1 MIQII
6 VAFTHRAYS
15 DGQLKSTGTMKFAA
29 LLIRHSKKA
38 IAGTRSGQS
47 CVGKDKQNSY
57 LQEGWVIANHILV
70 SFHVAFISSVL
81 AIPETAAS
89 KAEVLRFIFISP
101 ETIISAIFT
110 YLVFHS
116 AIALHEM
123 GHFLEAARL
132 RALSDS
138 IQGSVEARLAAPQRA
153 RWLYLLKLFIR
164 IPFGLAVGIKREGL
178 NYYPDA
184 PYNLAVAAAG
194 PRASLKVARVVLPLA
209 LILLASGLLQ
219 DQSLALNLGR
229 LLLGLGIVSGLDFLL
244 ADPGKYREFRQREQ
258 RASQASASLPEATG
272 WAAKAA
278 AAKNRIVER
287 SMQEATHPRLG
298 TVRAPWQFRNCG
310 MGGRHTEKEY
320 PESNIS
326 MQEAM
331 FLILG
336 AVDSQEAQEM
346 TVRLQNRLK
355 EILEKAAGCRVMGIG
370 LEGGLAPYV
379 DRGEYELPELR
390 LWAMMKQ
397 TIKECGYRPG
407 IDVAIALDPALSEL
421 EIAYREEFD
430 VPDSIGMYL
439 FWRDHSKKVLDRDA
453 VLAIYKKAIF
463 DYDIPILSIEDGF
476 SEDDMEG
483 WHKLLDQLGDRVLVV
498 GDDLV
503 TTNDRTIEMAA
514 EQGLINSVLVKANQI
529 GSLYETLLAV
539 LVTLGKNL
547 NLIISHR
554 SKSPNDDMEAHI
566 ALATNALGLKA
577 GGGANTE
584 RLVKYQAVTTQME
597 RILEQ
602 NVREP
607 ELPGFAIVE
616 RLRAREEPTN
626 AGIPTVGV
634 DVQLALPGA
643 TPESRVRLS
652 FHGATPLGTSSGTG
666 EAVHL
671 VDAVFERAEYLEV
684 VEGNL
689 KLLQEVETGVF
700 TFNPDVTL
708 AQVESIGD
716 KALLQLFKRS
726 LRYSGKGCLNAVD
739 HVHEFAAPL
748 FEQKNVSDWS
758 LFEIDR
764 ALLNLELSTA
774 MRRGKLSDD
783 TDTEA
788 EIRVMQRKQNLG
800 MNGILSVSLA
810 MARGIAHVRGQ
821 ELYEFLRE
829 EMLVIIEHLA
839 GAHHVAIRGS
849 RYEDYVAALQEV
861 NTRLEAQ
868 NLPLY
873 EALRKVTGIYN
884 YQNEAKP
891 LPAPFITNLT
901 IVPGEGASFSSK
913 EHASIG
919 SLNTALVNAYLTPG
933 TEQDHQL
940 EYKIAL
946 RRYLETMTFLGRR
959 YRMFEIA
966 NHRIFKAD
974 NTLIV
979 PFDAHGS
986 LSIYAVS
993 KDSQE
998 VIKQVL
1004 LPHGTLITDALIAEL
1019 SGFKGTAIDLE
1030 REIYHLHVDDMP
1042 TIQVA
1047 RLRDLAGL
1055 LRRLNNCGS
1064 RHEAVY
1070 VLRFLVAR
1078 LCSSSYRGMPGAK
1091 NLKSEII
1098 RVRQELAEFM
1108 NGPFAERLRL
1118 PTSILVRSISGLVS
1132 QPKLIDEVW
1141 QDTIDLS
1148 EVHVRGSAITNEIRR
1163 STHHAMGKHTLK
1175 LARAYLHWL
1184 ETGEAD
1190 FPEPEREI
1198 AGPADEAARSNPVV
1212 SDLVKRIISNLEQ
1225 LLGSAQIARRIDEWR
1240 ETYANELQR
1249 CESTNT
1255 LEEELESLVNKGI
1268 HANNQ
1273 WVYQHRL
1280 RSLMSKLLDG
1290 DWGEEA
1296 RGSFEAALLQLQKA
1310 QPADES
1316 FQAEKTEE
1324 EARIAVTTFCSRIRH
1339 DYQDALF
1346 LALDELLGI
1355 YGSGNQFDAF
1365 ARSCS
1370 LRRELEALAGNG
1382 VFPTQRYLLHQLDC
1396 ILEELGFFA
1405 LRHVASD
1412 YMENGVRLAECL
1424 SIVHLCAGNLD
1435 RDGLFSRELWDLS
1448 AMLVNPA
1455 RSTSE
1460 LLDVLEQIQ
1469 RNYHRL
1475 VHRVS
1480 NAYEV
1485 MAEHL
1490 GYGSDE
1496 MRAVLANFQ
1505 RTMHDLNSLVHFS
1518 DLARTFLSESA
1529 RDKRVPQAGGTGADP
1544 WDFVHFSHTEDIR
1557 HRVENRQAASLQSRY
1572 GGKGSGLIYI
1582 AYLGIPTRDGF
1593 IIPTV
1598 LPRLNLHKREQQKL
1612 EREVIQHLRLLE
1624 KDIETNEGQILG
1636 LGNPDA
1642 PLLLAVRGGSVFSM
1656 PGMLATM
1663 VFVGMTDAIA
1673 ESLALEDE
1681 WYAWDAYR
1689 RFLVSFSAAV
1699 WDFDLEA
1706 LDLVEKAKR
1715 RHGVTLKTDMSGSA
1729 MREVVEASKDAIR
1742 AAGHADQLD
1751 LILNDADLQ
1760 LHTAVRAVHASWDR
1774 NRARQYRAIKHL
1786 SEGWHTA
1793 VIVQQMASG
1802 NRINQQEL
1810 KPGID
1815 EMSIS
1820 LTGFIP
1826 NTRMKTTGFREFTG
1840 DVKFSACGDDL
1851 VGGITAAKSF
1861 QPVQRLHILA
1871 PMLERKLNH
1880 AGARLRRY
1888 LGSDAEIEFTVDR
1901 GVLSVLQAR
1910 SAQMNHR
1917 FSPQTFDQPGVPS
1930 GRGIGISGTAFR
1942 GRVAFNEAD
1951 VEHLKSQAHE
1961 NDNDADGILLVL
1973 ENPVP
1978 DEIPLIL
1985 SVNGLLAARGGSTS
1999 HAAVCVHGVEDR
2011 PYTAVLGV
2019 PELRVS
2025 ESKAKLMGADG
2036 KIEHTIL
2043 TGDILSIHGQTGEVF
2058 AGSRPILEVDKKAK
2072 TVKESTA

>member
-1 MIQII
+1 
-6 VAFTHRAYS
+6 
-15 DGQLKSTGTMKFAA
+15 MKFTTSLVRQAQRFFTGIQTGSSFA
-29 LLIRHSKKA
+29 RA
-38 IAGTRSGQS
+38 
-47 CVGKDKQNSY
+47 VKQKSN

-81 AIPETAAS
+81 AIPATTAS
-89 KAEVLRFIFISP
+89 KEAVLRFIFVSP
-101 ETIISAIFT
+101 ETILSAVFT

-138 IQGSVEARLAAPQRA
+138 IQDSVEARLAVPLPA
-153 RWLYLLKLFIR
+153 RWLYLLQMFIR
-164 IPFGLAVGIKREGL
+164 IPYGRADGIKREGL

-194 PRASLKVARVVLPLA
+194 PRASLRVARVALPLA
-209 LILLASGLLQ
+209 LVLLTIGLSQ
-219 DQSLALNLGR
+219 DLGIALNTGR
-229 LLLGLGIVSGLDFLL
+229 LLLGLGIVTLLDFLL
-244 ADPGKYREFRQREQ
+244 ADPGKYREFRRREK
-258 RASQASASLPEATG
+258 RASEASAALPEATS

-278 AAKNRIVER
+278 AVKTRIIER

-355 EILEKAAGCRVMGIG
+355 EILEKAEGCRVMGIG

-390 LWAMMKQ
+390 LWVMMKQ
-397 TIKECGYRPG
+397 TIEECGFRPG

-430 VPDSIGMYL
+430 MPDSIGMYL
-439 FWRDHSKKVLDRDA
+439 FWRDHSKKVMDRDA
-453 VLAIYKKAIF
+453 VLAVYEQAIF

-483 WHKLLDQLGDRVLVV
+483 WHKLLDKLGDRVLVV

-514 EQGLINSVLVKANQI
+514 RQGLINSVLVKANQI

-539 LVTLGKNL
+539 LVTLGKDL

-566 ALATNALGLKA
+566 ALATNAMGLKA

-597 RILEQ
+597 RILEK

-607 ELPGFAIVE
+607 ELPGFAVVE
-616 RLRAREEPTN
+616 YLRAREEPTN

-643 TPESRVRLS
+643 GPESRVRLF

-684 VEGNL
+684 VEKHL
-689 KLLQEVETGVF
+689 KLLKEVEPGVF
-700 TFNPDVTL
+700 SFDSNVTRS
-708 AQVESIGD
+708 QIESSGD
-716 KALLQLFKRS
+716 KVLLELFKRS
-726 LRYSGKGCLNAVD
+726 ERYYGKGCLNAVD
-739 HVHEFAAPL
+739 HVHEFIAPL
-748 FEQKNVSDWS
+748 FEHKDVADRG

-764 ALLNLELSTA
+764 ALLSLELSTA
-774 MRRGKLSDD
+774 KRRGKLSDD
-783 TDTEA
+783 TDPET

-829 EMLVIIEHLA
+829 EMLVIIERLA
-839 GAHHVAIRGS
+839 GAHHVTIQGS
-849 RYEDYVAALQEV
+849 RFENYLTALREV
-861 NTRLEAQ
+861 NSRLEAQ
-868 NLPLY
+868 ELTLY
-873 EALRKVTGIYN
+873 SALRKVTGIYD
-884 YQNEAKP
+884 QTDVITSV
-891 LPAPFITNLT
+891 PAPFVSGLT
-901 IVPGEGASFSSK
+901 IVAGEESAFSVQEK
-913 EHASIG
+913 GSIA
-919 SLNTALVNAYLTPG
+919 SLNTALVKAYLTEG
-933 TEQDHQL
+933 TDQEHQQD
-940 EYKIAL
+940 YKIAL

-966 NHRIFKAD
+966 NHRIFKTED
-974 NTLIV
+974 SLIV
-979 PFDAHGS
+979 PFEAHGS
-986 LSIYAVS
+986 LSIYALQ
-993 KDSQE
+993 KDSDKL
-998 VIKQVL
+998 IKQL
-1004 LPHGTLITDALIAEL
+1004 RLPHGTLITDALITEL
-1019 SGFKGTAIDLE
+1019 TGFRGTVIDLE
-1030 REIYHLHVDDMP
+1030 SEIYHLHVDDMP

-1091 NLKSEII
+1091 NLKPEIS
-1098 RVRQELAEFM
+1098 RVRSELAEFM

-1175 LARAYLHWL
+1175 LARAYLQWL
-1184 ETGEAD
+1184 ETGAAD
-1190 FPEPEREI
+1190 FPEPERET
-1198 AGPADEAARSNPVV
+1198 AGPVDEAARSNPLV
-1212 SDLVKRIISNLEQ
+1212 SELVKRIISNLEQ
-1225 LLGSAQIARRIDEWR
+1225 LLGSAQIVRRLDEWR
-1240 ETYANELQR
+1240 QSYATELQR

-1255 LEEELESLVNKGI
+1255 LEEELESLVIKGI
-1268 HANNQ
+1268 QANNQ

-1280 RSLMSKLLDG
+1280 RSLVSKLRDG
-1290 DWGEEA
+1290 DWTTEA
-1296 RGSFEAALLQLQKA
+1296 RDPFQSALQRLQDTR
-1310 QPADES
+1310 PEDES
-1316 FQAEKTEE
+1316 FSATQTED
-1324 EARIAVTTFCSRIRH
+1324 EARNAVNTFCSRIRYDH
-1339 DYQDALF
+1339 QDALF
-1346 LALDELLGI
+1346 AALDELLGF
-1355 YGSGNQFDAF
+1355 YADGNQFNAF
-1365 ARSCS
+1365 KRSCS
-1370 LRRELEALAGNG
+1370 LRRELESLAGNG
-1382 VFPTQRYLLHQLDC
+1382 VFPSQRYLLHQLDC

-1412 YMENGVRLAECL
+1412 YMESGVRLAECL

-1460 LLDVLEQIQ
+1460 KLDVLEQIH

-1490 GYGSDE
+1490 GYGSEE

-1518 DLARTFLSESA
+1518 DLARTYLSESD
-1529 RDKRVPQAGGTGADP
+1529 RDNSGPETGCTGADP
-1544 WDFVHFSHTEDIR
+1544 WDFVHLSHTSDIR
-1557 HRVENRQAASLQSRY
+1557 QRVENRQAVSLQGRY

-1582 AYLGIPTRDGF
+1582 AYLGIPTRDAF
-1593 IIPTV
+1593 IIPTA
-1598 LPRLNLHKREQQKL
+1598 LPRLDLHKREQQKL
-1612 EREVIQHLRLLE
+1612 KREVLQHLRLLE
-1624 KDIETNEGQILG
+1624 NDIERNEGQALS
-1636 LGNPDA
+1636 LGNPAA

-1673 ESLALEDE
+1673 EALACEDE

-1699 WDFDLEA
+1699 WNIDLEVF
-1706 LDLVEKAKR
+1706 DLVEKAKR
-1715 RHGVTLKTDMSGSA
+1715 RHGVSLKTDLSGTA

-1742 AAGHADQLD
+1742 EAGHADQLE
-1751 LILNDADLQ
+1751 LILNDAELQ
-1760 LHTAVRAVHASWDR
+1760 LHTAVRAVHTSWDR
-1774 NRARQYRAIKHL
+1774 DRARQYRDIKHL

-1793 VIVQQMASG
+1793 VIVQHMASG
-1802 NRINQQEL
+1802 NRINKQEL

-1815 EMSIS
+1815 EMCIS
-1820 LTGFIP
+1820 LTGVIP

-1840 DVKFSACGDDL
+1840 DIKFSASGDDL

-1861 QPVQRLHILA
+1861 EPVQRLHSLA

-1880 AGARLRRY
+1880 VGARLRRF
-1888 LGSDAEIEFTVDR
+1888 LGSDSEIEFTVDR

-1917 FSPQTFDQPGVPS
+1917 FSPRTFDQPGIPS
-1930 GRGIGISGTAFR
+1930 GHGIGINGSAFR
-1942 GRVAFNEAD
+1942 GWVAFNAD
-1951 VEHLKSQAHE
+1951 DVKRLARLADKNNNE
-1961 NDNDADGILLVL
+1961 ADGILLVL

-1985 SVNGLLAARGGSTS
+1985 SVDGLLAARGGSTS
-1999 HAAVCVHGVEDR
+1999 HAAVCVHGIEEKQ
-2011 PYTAVLGV
+2011 YTAVLGV

-2025 ESKAKLMGADG
+2025 SDRAMLIDANGE
-2036 KIEHTIL
+2036 EHTIL
-2043 TGDILSIHGQTGEVF
+2043 AGDILSIHGQTGDVF
-2058 AGSRPILEVDKKAK
+2058 AGSRPILEINK
-2072 TVKESTA
+2072 TAEAIK

>member
-1 MIQII
+1 
-6 VAFTHRAYS
+6 
-15 DGQLKSTGTMKFAA
+15 MKFTA
-29 LLIRHSKKA
+29 LLLRHVRVFL
-38 IAGTRSGQS
+38 AGTPTGRSYAGTTGQ
-47 CVGKDKQNSY
+47 GAN

-81 AIPETAAS
+81 AIPETAAT
-89 KAEVLRFIFISP
+89 KEAVLHFIFVSP
-101 ETIISAIFT
+101 ETIVSALFT

-116 AIALHEM
+116 AIALHEL
-123 GHFLEAARL
+123 GHFVEAARL
-132 RALSDS
+132 RALNDS
-138 IQGSVEARLAAPQRA
+138 IQNAVETRLSASPSARFG
-153 RWLYLLKLFIR
+153 YLLQLFLQ
-164 IPFGLAVGIKREGL
+164 IPYGRAVGIKREGL

-194 PRASLKVARVVLPLA
+194 PRASLRVAMVALPLA
-209 LILLASGLLQ
+209 VILLAAGLLQ
-219 DQSLALNLGR
+219 DMSFALNLGR
-229 LLLGLGIVSGLDFLL
+229 LVLGLGIVTGLDFLL
-244 ADPGKYREFRQREQ
+244 ADPGKYREFRRREK
-258 RASQASASLPEATG
+258 RAKDAAEALPEATG

-278 AAKNRIVER
+278 AAKTRIIER

-298 TVRAPWQFRNCG
+298 IVRAPWQFRNCG

-355 EILEKAAGCRVMGIG
+355 EILEKAEGCRVMGIG

-379 DRGEYELPELR
+379 DRGTYELPELR

-397 TIKECGYRPG
+397 AIEECGYRPG

-421 EIAYREEFD
+421 EIAYRKEFD

-453 VLAIYKKAIF
+453 VLAIYEKAIF
-463 DYDIPILSIEDGF
+463 EYDIPLLSIEDGF
-476 SEDDMEG
+476 SEDDIEG
-483 WHKLLDQLGDRVLVV
+483 WHKLLAKLGDRVLVI

-514 EQGLINSVLVKANQI
+514 DKGLINTVLVKANQI

-539 LVTLGKNL
+539 LVTLGKGL
-547 NLIISHR
+547 NLVISHR

-597 RILEQ
+597 RILDEH
-602 NVREP
+602 VREP
-607 ELPGFAIVE
+607 ELPDFATVE
-616 RLRAREEPTN
+616 HLRAREEPTN

-643 TPESRVRLS
+643 KPESRVRML

-671 VDAVFERAEYLEV
+671 VDAVFERAEYLEAV
-684 VEGNL
+684 QKHG
-689 KLLQEVETGVF
+689 KMMCEVEPGVF
-700 TFNPDVTL
+700 AFNRDVKRTE
-708 AQVESIGD
+708 VDSTND
-716 KALLQLFKRS
+716 TALLELFKRTE
-726 LRYSGKGCLNAVD
+726 RYDGKGCLNAVD

-748 FEQKNVSDWS
+748 FEHMNVADWG

-764 ALLNLELSTA
+764 ALLKLELSTA
-774 MRRGKLSDD
+774 KRRGKLPVE
-783 TDTEA
+783 TDEKTD
-788 EIRVMQRKQNLG
+788 IRVMQRKQNLG

-829 EMLVIIEHLA
+829 EMLVIIERLA
-839 GAHHVAIRGS
+839 SAHHVAIEGS
-849 RYEDYVAALQEV
+849 RFDDYLDALREV
-861 NTRLEAQ
+861 TKRLEAQ
-868 NLPLY
+868 ELSLY
-873 EALRKVTGIYN
+873 AALRKVTGIYN
-884 YQNEAKP
+884 QFDEP
-891 LPAPFITNLT
+891 LAAPAPLVTGLT
-901 IVPGEGASFSSK
+901 FVPAEAGSFSAL
-913 EHASIG
+913 EQTSID
-919 SLNTALVNAYLTPG
+919 SLNTALVAAWLNPG
-933 TEQDHQL
+933 TAQEHEQD
-940 EYKIAL
+940 YKIAL
-946 RRYLETMTFLGRR
+946 RRYLETMTLLGRR

-966 NHRIFKAD
+966 NHRIFRAD

-986 LSIYAVS
+986 LSIYALRR
-993 KDSQE
+993 DSAQ
-998 VIKQVL
+998 VIKQL
-1004 LPHGTLITDALIAEL
+1004 RLPHGTLITDALIAEL
-1019 SGFKGTAIDLE
+1019 AGFKGEVIDLE

-1091 NLKSEII
+1091 NLKPEII

-1141 QDTIDLS
+1141 QDTIDLA

-1175 LARAYLHWL
+1175 LARAYAQWL
-1184 ETGEAD
+1184 ETGTAD
-1190 FPEPEREI
+1190 FPEPERETP
-1198 AGPADEAARSNPVV
+1198 GPTDETARSNPVV
-1212 SDLVKRIISNLEQ
+1212 SKLVKRIVSDLEQ
-1225 LLGSAQIARRIDEWR
+1225 LLGSAQIARRLDEWR
-1240 ETYANELQR
+1240 EIYASELQR

-1255 LEEELESLVNKGI
+1255 LEEELESLVIKGI
-1268 HANNQ
+1268 RAHNQ

-1280 RSLMSKLLDG
+1280 RSLMSKLRDG
-1290 DWGEEA
+1290 VWTADAREPFESALHRLQEEQPED
-1296 RGSFEAALLQLQKA
+1296 GSFQT
-1310 QPADES
+1310 
-1316 FQAEKTEE
+1316 EKVEDL
-1324 EARIAVTTFCSRIRH
+1324 ARYAVTTFCSRIRH
-1339 DYQDALF
+1339 DHQDALF
-1346 LALDELLGI
+1346 LSLDDVLDR
-1355 YGSGNQFDAF
+1355 YTSGNQFEAF
-1365 ARSCS
+1365 ERSCS
-1370 LRRELEALAGNG
+1370 LRRELESLAGDG
-1382 VFPTQRYLLHQLDC
+1382 VFNTQRYLLHQLDC

-1412 YMENGVRLAECL
+1412 YMDNGVRLAECL

-1448 AMLVNPA
+1448 AMLVNPT
-1455 RSTSE
+1455 RSSSE

-1480 NAYEV
+1480 HAYEV

-1518 DLARTFLSESA
+1518 DLARTFLSESV
-1529 RDKRVPQAGGTGADP
+1529 RGMTKPEPGGTGEDP
-1544 WDFVHFSHTEDIR
+1544 WDFVHLSHISDIK
-1557 HRVENRQAASLQSRY
+1557 HRVENRQAASLQARY

-1598 LPRLNLHKREQQKL
+1598 LPRLELHQRERQKL
-1612 EREVIQHLRLLE
+1612 EREITQHLRLLE
-1624 KDIETNEGQILG
+1624 KDIEHNEGQSLS

-1656 PGMLATM
+1656 PGMLATV
-1663 VFVGMTDAIA
+1663 VFVGMTDSIA
-1673 ESLALEDE
+1673 EALAQEDE

-1699 WDFDLEA
+1699 WSFDLEA
-1706 LDLVEKAKR
+1706 FDLVEKAKQS
-1715 RHGVTLKTDMSGSA
+1715 HGVTLKTDLSGSA

-1742 AAGHADQLD
+1742 EAGYAKELES
-1751 LILNDADLQ
+1751 ILNDAELQ
-1760 LHTAVRAVHASWDR
+1760 LQTAVAAIHASWDR
-1774 NRARQYRAIKHL
+1774 TRAKQYRSIKNL

-1802 NRINQQEL
+1802 NRSNRQEL

-1820 LTGFIP
+1820 LTGVIP
-1826 NTRMKTTGFREFTG
+1826 HTRMQTTGFREFTG
-1840 DVKFSACGDDL
+1840 DVKFSASGDDL

-1861 QPVQRLHILA
+1861 EPVQRLHTLA

-1880 AGARLRRY
+1880 AGARLRRF

-1901 GVLSVLQAR
+1901 GVLSVLQVR
-1910 SAQMNHR
+1910 SAQVNNR
-1917 FSPQTFDQPGVPS
+1917 FSARTFDHPGEPA
-1930 GRGIGISGTAFR
+1930 GRGIGISGGAFR
-1942 GRVAFNEAD
+1942 GKVAFNEAD
-1951 VEHLKSQAHE
+1951 VHRLAAEA
-1961 NDNDADGILLVL
+1961 DAGDRESDGILLVL

-1985 SVNGLLAARGGSTS
+1985 SVEGLLASRGGSTS
-1999 HAAVCVHGVEDR
+1999 HAAVCVHGIENKS
-2011 PYTAVLGV
+2011 YTAVLGV
-2019 PELRVS
+2019 SELRVS
-2025 ESKAKLMGADG
+2025 ADKARLMGPDG
-2036 KIEHTIL
+2036 QVKSIIH

-2058 AGSRPILEVDKKAK
+2058 IGSQPVLEIVKAAKKIK
-2072 TVKESTA
+2072 NTDT